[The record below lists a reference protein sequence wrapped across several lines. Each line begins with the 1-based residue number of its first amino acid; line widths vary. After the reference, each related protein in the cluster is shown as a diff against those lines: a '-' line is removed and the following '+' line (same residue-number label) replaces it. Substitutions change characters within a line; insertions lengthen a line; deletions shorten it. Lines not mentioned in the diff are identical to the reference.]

1 MAKKNVSVAQ
11 ERIGRKLVK
20 RGGILGIAAGA
31 FYGIYLMGGQGGFEW
46 FSNYMPNINQNTTQQ
61 STDVNQNATAT
72 VIYMQF
78 KENHLELHGQLYYTI
93 EELEKAIP
101 TLQKEFFNKK
111 VHIEY
116 IKQDTDPYIFAK
128 QAQDLLTNN
137 NFSVIQKKSE

>member
-20 RGGILGIAAGA
+20 RGGILGIAAGT
-31 FYGIYLMGGQGGFEW
+31 FYGIYLFMGGNGGFEW
-46 FSNYMPNINQNTTQQ
+46 LSSYMPNNNTQQ
-61 STDVNQNATAT
+61 QSVEEHQDATAT

-101 TLQKEFFNKK
+101 ALQKEFLNKK
-111 VHIEY
+111 MYIEY
-116 IKQDTDPYIFAK
+116 IEKATDDFSFAYK
-128 QAQDLLTNN
+128 AQVLLKNN
-137 NFSVIQKKSE
+137 NFSITVKKSE